1 MTPNT
6 ITAIIDGKNVEI
18 DLNQS
23 AILCVTSEKNTVVEL
38 CIEITPG
45 GSLLPFAQV
54 KLYDDY
60 RYLSA
65 YKTLQD
71 AQKIGDLLVG
81 SLAVAKNSKP
91 AKGTENE

>member
-6 ITAIIDGKNVEI
+6 ITAIIDGENVEI

-45 GSLLPFAQV
+45 GSLLPFAQI

-65 YKTLQD
+65 FKTLSD
-71 AQKIGDLLVG
+71 AQKLGDLLSGLFV
-81 SLAVAKNSKP
+81 LAQQSVPEA
-91 AKGTENE
+91 GTIYE